1 MRTLVLV
8 VNGIKKEWLLNTNV
22 SPDVTDAL
30 VNKIIDSNNP
40 EDWWIDEDWQDPLM
54 LKKPLLVKES
64 I

>member
-1 MRTLVLV
+1 MHTLVLV